1 MFIIFTRPG
10 SIRSSPRYGLSTPY
24 RLTIRNIV
32 LFNMGDLH
40 SVLTPLNLSTLNAGI
55 LIMMQLV
62 RLMMFSLNTV
72 GYSMSFLLRG
82 WGGVVAHGF
91 LGLGL
96 RGLGPGLD
104 NLEDR
109 TSRYL
114 FFVLSLNIKLS
125 IYRIKT
131 DLAPL
136 LSEVSQRKSELLN
149 FENSINTRKS
159 ELEKYQQEIDKV
171 TQNLR

>member
-1 MFIIFTRPG
+1 M
-10 SIRSSPRYGLSTPY
+10 
-24 RLTIRNIV
+24 
-32 LFNMGDLH
+32 
-40 SVLTPLNLSTLNAGI
+40 
-55 LIMMQLV
+55 
-62 RLMMFSLNTV
+62 
-72 GYSMSFLLRG
+72 
-82 WGGVVAHGF
+82 
-91 LGLGL
+91 
-96 RGLGPGLD
+96 
-104 NLEDR
+104 
-109 TSRYL
+109 YL
-114 FFVLSLNIKLS
+114 FVLSLNIKPS

>member
-1 MFIIFTRPG
+1 M
-10 SIRSSPRYGLSTPY
+10 
-24 RLTIRNIV
+24 
-32 LFNMGDLH
+32 
-40 SVLTPLNLSTLNAGI
+40 
-55 LIMMQLV
+55 
-62 RLMMFSLNTV
+62 
-72 GYSMSFLLRG
+72 
-82 WGGVVAHGF
+82 AHGF